1 MSDTPRI
8 TLPHLRALIGQRVRY
23 EGRPWVVVEV
33 VESPP
38 SLVLEADGAASV
50 IQADMH
56 GRPWDYAAET
66 RMINVLTADETG
78 LSDELLSLEI
88 IED

>member
-1 MSDTPRI
+1 MSDTPKL
-8 TLPHLRALIGQRVRY
+8 TLPHLRALIGLRVRY

-38 SLVLEADGAASV
+38 SLVLEAEGTASV

-56 GRPWDYAAET
+56 GRPWDYAVET
-66 RMINVLTADETG
+66 RIVKVLTSDETG

-88 IED
+88 VEV

>member
-1 MSDTPRI
+1 MSDASRI
-8 TLPHLRALIGQRVRY
+8 TLPHLRALIGLRVRY

-38 SLVLEADGAASV
+38 SLVLEADGGASV

>member
-1 MSDTPRI
+1 MNDASKI
-8 TLPHLRALIGQRVRY
+8 TLPHLRALIGLRVRY

-38 SLVLEADGAASV
+38 SLALAAEGAFV
-50 IQADMH
+50 IQTDMH
-56 GRPWDYAAET
+56 GRPWDYATET

-78 LSDELLSLEI
+78 LSDELLGLEI

>member
-23 EGRPWVVVEV
+23 EGRAWVVVEV

-38 SLVLEADGAASV
+38 SLVLEAEGAASV

-56 GRPWDYAAET
+56 GRPWDFASET
-66 RMINVLTADETG
+66 RMISVLTADETG
-78 LSDELLSLEI
+78 LSEELLSLEI

>member
-1 MSDTPRI
+1 MNEAARI
-8 TLPHLRALIGQRVRY
+8 TLPHLRALIGLRVRY

-66 RMINVLTADETG
+66 RMIGVLTSDETW

>member
-1 MSDTPRI
+1 MSDASKI
-8 TLPHLRALIGQRVRY
+8 TLPHLRALIGLRVRY

-33 VESPP
+33 MESPP

-56 GRPWDYAAET
+56 GRPWDYATET
-66 RMINVLTADETG
+66 RVINVLTADETG